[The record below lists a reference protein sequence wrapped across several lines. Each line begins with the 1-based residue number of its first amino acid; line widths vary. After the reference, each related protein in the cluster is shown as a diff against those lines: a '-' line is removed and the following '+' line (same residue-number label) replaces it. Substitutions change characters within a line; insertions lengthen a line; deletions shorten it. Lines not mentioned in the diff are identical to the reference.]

1 MEVKQLHNTTMPQGY
16 PIWSGAF
23 WNANERERLEK
34 KRADEEFERELVK
47 EAQRAGYSRDQARE
61 IAQMQIAADKERQ
74 AMAGEAALAEA
85 NMRETAES
93 NRRRESDMAA
103 TERARMGFELPDK
116 LAKTRED
123 EKRRQQMEYI
133 NTTLAEQYVL
143 QGMTREDAE
152 AKAAADTRTVFAESQ
167 LGDIYSNIGKSR
179 ADRAR
184 LPYIPARVR
193 TEEDVAYNTGANQ
206 LMQLQGDRDAYVE
219 DYIARRRAE
228 QARLKAITAEGLFN
242 ADNPHAKLIPSLINL
257 TSTLTREQGVNDR
270 YLPTAQL
277 KAADINTRRAQLS
290 GDALPPVTI
299 DPTTKRVVPGT
310 NTPPTKMPI
319 IHRPRGETPRSETN
333 AAPEVPVT
341 PAPPAPTAD
350 TNAPAKPWGSYDGT
364 WTAPQ
369 LDPRH
374 AERVLSPLLERF
386 GIKLPSR

>member
-1 MEVKQLHNTTMPQGY
+1 MPDDFVNNFGLLGQVL
-16 PIWSGAF
+16 F
-23 WNANERERLEK
+23 RKRNERREQERLDKEL
-34 KRADEEFERELVK
+34 ERELVK
-47 EAQRAGYSRDQARE
+47 ITSQAGYNRDQARE

-93 NRRRESDMAA
+93 NRRREADAA
-103 TERARMGFELPDK
+103 AAERARMGIELPDK

-123 EKRRQQMEYI
+123 EKRRQQMEHL
-133 NTTLAEQYVL
+133 NTTLVEQYVL
-143 QGMTREDAE
+143 DGMSRDDAE

-167 LGDIYSNIGKSR
+167 LGDVYSNIGKSR

-193 TEEDVAYNTGANQ
+193 TEEDVAYNTGSNQ
-206 LMQLQGDRDAYVE
+206 LMKLQEERDSLVE
-219 DYIARRRAE
+219 DYIARRQAE
-228 QARLKAITAEGLFN
+228 QARLKE
-242 ADNPHAKLIPSLINL
+242 L
-257 TSTLTREQGVNDR
+257 TSTSLYNAEYPYAKILPSVFNYASALAREQGLSER
-270 YLPTAQL
+270 ALPAAEL
-277 KAADINTRRAQLS
+277 KAADINTRRAALS
-290 GDALPPVTI
+290 GDVPPPVTI

-310 NTPPTKMPI
+310 NAPATKMPVFY
-319 IHRPRGETPRSETN
+319 RPRGETPRSETN

>member
-1 MEVKQLHNTTMPQGY
+1 MPDDFVNNFGLLGQVL
-16 PIWSGAF
+16 F
-23 WNANERERLEK
+23 RKRNERREQERLDKEL
-34 KRADEEFERELVK
+34 ERELVK
-47 EAQRAGYSRDQARE
+47 IASQAGYNRDQARE

-93 NRRRESDMAA
+93 NRRREADAA
-103 TERARMGFELPDK
+103 AAERARMGIELPDK

-123 EKRRQQMEYI
+123 EKRRQQMEHL
-133 NTTLAEQYVL
+133 NTTLVEQYVL
-143 QGMTREDAE
+143 DGMSRDDAE

-167 LGDIYSNIGKSR
+167 LGDVYSNIGKSR

-193 TEEDVAYNTGANQ
+193 TEEDVAYNTGSNQ
-206 LMQLQGDRDAYVE
+206 LMKLQEERDSLVE
-219 DYIARRRAE
+219 DYIARRQAE
-228 QARLKAITAEGLFN
+228 QARLKE
-242 ADNPHAKLIPSLINL
+242 L
-257 TSTLTREQGVNDR
+257 TSTSLYNAEYPYAKILPSVFNYASALAREQGLSER
-270 YLPTAQL
+270 ALPAAEL
-277 KAADINTRRAQLS
+277 KAADINTRRAALS
-290 GDALPPVTI
+290 GDVPPPVTI

-310 NTPPTKMPI
+310 NAPATKMPVFY
-319 IHRPRGETPRSETN
+319 RPRGETPRSETN

>member
-1 MEVKQLHNTTMPQGY
+1 MPDDFVNNFGLLGQVL
-16 PIWSGAF
+16 F
-23 WNANERERLEK
+23 RKRNERREQEK
-34 KRADEEFERELVK
+34 LDKELERELVK
-47 EAQRAGYSRDQARE
+47 YAQIAGWNREQARE
-61 IAQMQIAADKERQ
+61 IAGMQIEAAKDRQ
-74 AMAGEAALAEA
+74 AMENEARLTAAHMAEVAAANRQRASDEATTKRTELGITLPHALAKQK
-85 NMRETAES
+85 
-93 NRRRESDMAA
+93 D
-103 TERARMGFELPDK
+103 
-116 LAKTRED
+116 D
-123 EKRRQQMEYI
+123 EKRRQEMEDL
-133 NTTLAEQYVL
+133 NTALVEQYVL
-143 QGMTREDAE
+143 QGMSRDDAE
-152 AKAAADTRTVFAESQ
+152 AKAATDTRTLYAESQ
-167 LGDIYSNIGKSR
+167 TGGVYSNLGKAR

-206 LMQLQGDRDAYVE
+206 LMQLSGDRAAYLE
-219 DYIARRRAE
+219 DYLARRQAE
-228 QARLKAITAEGLFN
+228 QARLKAITQESLFN
-242 ADNPHAKLIPSLINL
+242 AENPHAKLIPSLINL
-257 TSTLTREQGVNDR
+257 TSTLTREQGLNDR
-270 YLPTAQL
+270 YLPTAEL
-277 KAADINTRRAQLS
+277 KAADINTRRAALS
-290 GDALPPVTI
+290 GDVPPPVTI

-310 NTPPTKMPI
+310 NTPPTKMPV

>member
-1 MEVKQLHNTTMPQGY
+1 MPQGY

-34 KRADEEFERELVK
+34 KRADEEFERELIK

-61 IAQMQIAADKERQ
+61 IAGMQIEGDKERQ
-74 AMAGEAALAEA
+74 LMAGETALAEA
-85 NMRETAES
+85 NMRETAEG
-93 NRRRESDMAA
+93 NRRRESDAAA
-103 TERARMGFELPDK
+103 TERARLGITLPHT
-116 LAKTRED
+116 LARQDDD
-123 EKRRQQMEYI
+123 EKRRQEMEYL
-133 NTTLAEQYVL
+133 NTALAEKYVL
-143 QGMTREDAE
+143 DGMTRDDAE
-152 AKAAADTRTVFAESQ
+152 AKAAADTRTLYAESQ
-167 LGDIYSNIGKSR
+167 TGGVYSNLGKVR

-193 TEEDVAYNTGANQ
+193 TEEDIAYNTGSNQ
-206 LMQLQGDRDAYVE
+206 LMKLQEERDSLVE
-219 DYIARRRAE
+219 DYMARRQAD
-228 QARLKAITAEGLFN
+228 QARLKAITSESLFT

-257 TSTLTREQGVNDR
+257 TSTLTREQGLNDR
-270 YLPTAQL
+270 YLPTAEL

-290 GDALPPVTI
+290 GDVPPPVTI

-310 NTPPTKMPI
+310 NAPATKMPVFY
-319 IHRPRGETPRSETN
+319 RPRGETPRSETN

>member
-1 MEVKQLHNTTMPQGY
+1 MPDDFVNNFGLLGQVL
-16 PIWSGAF
+16 F
-23 WNANERERLEK
+23 RKRNERREQEK
-34 KRADEEFERELVK
+34 LDKELERELVK
-47 EAQRAGYSRDQARE
+47 IASQAGYNRDQARE
-61 IAQMQIAADKERQ
+61 IAQMQLEAAKERQ
-74 AMAGEAALAEA
+74 AMQDNTQLEAAH
-85 NMRETAES
+85 MGETAAA
-93 NRRRESDMAA
+93 NRQRVADEAA
-103 TERARMGFELPDK
+103 TKRTELGITLPHTLARQDD
-116 LAKTRED
+116 D
-123 EKRRQQMEYI
+123 EKRRQEMEYL
-133 NTTLAEQYVL
+133 NTALAEKYVL
-143 QGMTREDAE
+143 DGMTRDDAE
-152 AKAAADTRTVFAESQ
+152 AKAAADTRTLYAESQ
-167 LGDIYSNIGKSR
+167 TGGIYSNLGKVR

-193 TEEDVAYNTGANQ
+193 SEEDVAYNTGSNQ
-206 LMQLQGDRDAYVE
+206 LMKLQEERDSLVE
-219 DYIARRRAE
+219 DYMARRQAD
-228 QARLKAITAEGLFN
+228 QARLKAITSESLFT

-257 TSTLTREQGVNDR
+257 TSTLTREQGLNDR
-270 YLPTAQL
+270 YLPTAEL

-290 GDALPPVTI
+290 GDVPPPVTI

-310 NTPPTKMPI
+310 NAPATKMPVFY
-319 IHRPRGETPRSETN
+319 RPRGETPRSETN